1 MLSVLANHMNAK
13 VVAGTVQSSRQ
24 DTLDFLDYG
33 MEDTVEEGLN
43 SNLSG
48 LVGKALDELEDSYC
62 VETETDGRS
71 LYTTVLG
78 RIVGYYYLTHTVVS
92 NISKTLKASE
102 SVEEVLQVLEDA
114 TEFESGITRIT
125 PIWPR

>member
-1 MLSVLANHMNAK
+1 
-13 VVAGTVQSSRQ
+13 
-24 DTLDFLDYG
+24 

-48 LVGKALDELEDSYC
+48 LVGRALDQLEDSYC
-62 VETETDGRS
+62 VKTEADGRS

-102 SVEEVLQVLEDA
+102 SVEEVWQVLEDA
-114 TEFESGITRIT
+114 TTKLAKVNPYKMDSPHIQNN
-125 PIWPR
+125 